1 VIKRVNFTGRRRI
14 PRSLVDIEV
23 FDGQPRKFDAQINLE
38 SIPFLPGAAVFLE
51 ATCAG
56 STVIE
61 RFPFGEVGN
70 IQPPA
75 ERVLKDVEGENVF
88 FTLKVVD
95 QTKRVGRLLGIAEH
109 IRPQRAGK
117 QTATGRRGILPVEA
131 AELGQELWQLKFGEH
146 DVVLLVN
153 KDVPGLADQ
162 VRTEPVFYSAIY
174 PFVVRTILGKA
185 IADNV
190 DIEEDDDRWSILW
203 LRFGKNLHPNREN
216 PPKADDT
223 LEEREEW
230 VEEVTR
236 AFCEMHTLKDK
247 YLSAERAGNGGEA

>member
-1 VIKRVNFTGRRRI
+1 MIKRVNFTGRRRI
-14 PRSLVDIEV
+14 PRDLVDIEV
-23 FDGQPRKFDAQINLE
+23 FDGQPRKFDARINLE
-38 SIPFLPGAAVFLE
+38 SIPFPPGAAVFLE

-61 RFPFGEVGN
+61 RFAFGEVGH
-70 IQPPA
+70 IRPPE
-75 ERVLKDVEGENVF
+75 ERVLKEVEGENVF

-117 QTATGRRGILPVEA
+117 ETATGRRGILPVEA
-131 AELGQELWQLKFGEH
+131 ADLGQELWRLEFGEQ

-162 VRTEPVFYSAIY
+162 VRTNPVFYAAVY
-174 PFVVRTILGKA
+174 PAVVRNVLGKA
-185 IADNV
+185 IADDV
-190 DIEEDDDRWSILW
+190 DIEEDNDRWAIMW
-203 LRFGKNLHPNREN
+203 LRFGKNLHPTREN

-223 LEEREEW
+223 QEDRDEW
-230 VEEVTR
+230 IEEVTR
-236 AFCEMHTLKDK
+236 AFCEIHTLKEK
-247 YLSAERAGNGGEA
+247 YLSAARAENGGEP